1 MKGKVIP
8 FILGGT
14 VGLITGVV
22 YKNRIADKIKHRG
35 SMRLTYTGCT
45 VVSSYGSCV
54 SVLINNKRYD
64 LILETSVDADIKSAD
79 VLTLV
84 SAKDDSIVDILMC
97 NKIKVSS
104 WGVNSIQDEKVYV
117 LSARAVS
124 DTGLVI
130 EYKGTPYTLLL
141 DTSELEEDYKENL
154 LSSVDVLIVDNDEVF
169 DILRVN
175 NIDVLDWEA
184 TV

>member
-1 MKGKVIP
+1 MKGKVIS

-22 YKNRIADKIKHRG
+22 YKKIKHRG
-35 SMRLTYTGCT
+35 SMRLTYKGCT
-45 VVSSYGSCV
+45 AVYSYGSCV

-64 LILETSVDADIKSAD
+64 LILETSVDANIKSAD
-79 VLTLV
+79 VLTAV
-84 SAKDDSIVDILMC
+84 SVKGDIVDILMC
-97 NKIKVSS
+97 NKIKVLS

-117 LSARAVS
+117 LPARAVS
-124 DTGLVI
+124 DTGLII
-130 EYKGTPYTLLL
+130 EYKDIPYTLLL
-141 DTSELEEDYKENL
+141 AGSKLEEDYKGKA
-154 LSSVDVLIVDNDEVF
+154 DVLIVDNDEVF

-184 TV
+184 VDE

>member
-22 YKNRIADKIKHRG
+22 YNKIADKIKHRG
-35 SMRLTYTGCT
+35 SMRLTYKGCT
-45 VVSSYGSCV
+45 VVFSYGSCV

-64 LILETSVDADIKSAD
+64 LILETSVDANIKSAD

-84 SAKDDSIVDILMC
+84 SAKNDSIVDILMC

-124 DTGLVI
+124 DTGLVV
-130 EYKGTPYTLLL
+130 EYKGIPYTLLL
-141 DTSELEEDYKENL
+141 DTSELEEDYKDR
-154 LSSVDVLIVDNDEVF
+154 VDVLIVDNDEVF